1 MSKVVI
7 ITGSASGIGL
17 EIAKAFLDS
26 NYKVVFSDINARALD
41 GVVKQYNK
49 SNNCMGVVCDV
60 SNEEQVKELVSK
72 THESYKRI
80 DVFINNAGLQYVA
93 NIEDFPTNKFETMI
107 KIMLV
112 GAFMST
118 KYVLPIMKK
127 QQFGR
132 IINMS
137 SINGLIGFA
146 SKAAY
151 NSAKHGLIG
160 LTKVTALE
168 CAKHGITANAICP
181 GYIDTPLVRGQ
192 MQDLANNR
200 GVSLE
205 QVLDEVLF
213 PLIPQKKLIDIK
225 DVAELALFIASDSA
239 KHITGQ
245 SLVIDAGYTAQ

>member
-1 MSKVVI
+1 MEKVAI

-17 EIAKAFLDS
+17 EMAKAFLDS
-26 NYKVVFSDINARALD
+26 QYRVVFSDINKEALD
-41 GVVKQYNK
+41 SVVALHNK
-49 SNNCMGVVCDV
+49 SNSCIGILCDV
-60 SNEEQVKELVSK
+60 SDEEAIKELINGAYK
-72 THESYKRI
+72 HYKRI
-80 DVFINNAGLQYVA
+80 DVLINNAGLQHVA
-93 NIEDFPTNKFETMI
+93 KIEDFPTNKFELMI

-112 GAFMST
+112 GAFISV
-118 KYVLPIMKK
+118 KHVLPIMKK

-146 SKAAY
+146 GKAAY

-160 LTKVTALE
+160 LTKVIALE
-168 CAKHGITANAICP
+168 CAQYGITANAICP

-192 MQDLANNR
+192 MQDLANTR
-200 GVSLE
+200 DVSLE
-205 QVLDEVLF
+205 QVLDEVLY
-213 PLIPQKKLIDIK
+213 PLIPQKKLIDIQ
-225 DVAELALFIASDSA
+225 DVAALALFLASDSA